1 MSDKHTEL
9 EESSVTANAKAGD
22 PMPKIDNTVP
32 GQTGSA
38 EDLGGPLTKP
48 SPDTEET
55 PGKKVSAKASKVS
68 NVVNKTGGAAD
79 PMPTLQG
86 SAPGQK
92 GVKEETEEVEEISID
107 VSQDVEALLQ
117 GEEFSDEFKFKAATI
132 FEAAVKAKVV
142 EEVEKIQKTFEEKL
156 QEEVAEVKE
165 SVETRVEAHLDYVA
179 EQWVKENQIAVDNGL
194 RSELSE
200 EFILGL
206 KELFESHYVDIPED
220 KYDVLGEMSEKLD
233 QMEEKL
239 NEQIET
245 NVGLNQTLGTYIK
258 NGVIADIS
266 EGLAQ
271 TQKEKLASLAEGV
284 EFVSEESYREKI
296 ETIKENYFPKSQASS
311 TEDLV
316 EKTEV
321 IAEEGSMAVYAAALS
336 KWSNNK

>member
-156 QEEVAEVKE
+156 QAEVAEVKE

-296 ETIKENYFPKSQASS
+296 ETIKENYFPKTQASS
-311 TEDLV
+311 SEDLV
-316 EKTEV
+316 EETQV
-321 IAEEGSMAVYAAALS
+321 IAEEGPMAAYAAALS
-336 KWSNNK
+336 KWSK

>member
-1 MSDKHTEL
+1 MSDKNIEL
-9 EESSVTANAKAGD
+9 EESSVTSNASAAD

-296 ETIKENYFPKSQASS
+296 ETIKENYFPKAQASS
-311 TEDLV
+311 SEDLV
-316 EKTEV
+316 TETQV
-321 IAEEGSMAVYAAALS
+321 IAEEGPMAAYAAALS
-336 KWSNNK
+336 KWSK

>member
-296 ETIKENYFPKSQASS
+296 ETIKENYFPKTQASS
-311 TEDLV
+311 SEDLV
-316 EKTEV
+316 TETQV
-321 IAEEGSMAVYAAALS
+321 IAEEGPMAAYAAALS
-336 KWSNNK
+336 KWSK

>member
-1 MSDKHTEL
+1 MSDKNIEL
-9 EESSVTANAKAGD
+9 EEQSVTANASAAD

-55 PGKKVSAKASKVS
+55 PGKKVSAKASKLS
-68 NVVNKTGGAAD
+68 NVVTKGAGAAD

-107 VSQDVEALLQ
+107 VSEDVEALLQ

-156 QEEVAEVKE
+156 QAEVAEVKE

-245 NVGLNQTLGTYIK
+245 NVELNTTLGTYIK
-258 NGVIADIS
+258 NGVIAEIS

-296 ETIKENYFPKSQASS
+296 ETIKENYFPKAQASS
-311 TEDLV
+311 SEDLV
-316 EKTEV
+316 TETQV
-321 IAEEGSMAVYAAALS
+321 IAEEGPMAAYAAALS
-336 KWSNNK
+336 KWSK

>member
-9 EESSVTANAKAGD
+9 EESSVTANAKAED

-296 ETIKENYFPKSQASS
+296 ETIKENYFPKAQASS
-311 TEDLV
+311 SEDLV
-316 EKTEV
+316 TETQV
-321 IAEEGSMAVYAAALS
+321 IAEEGPMAAYAAALS
-336 KWSNNK
+336 KWSK

>member
-1 MSDKHTEL
+1 MSDKNIEL

-48 SPDTEET
+48 SPGTEET

-68 NVVNKTGGAAD
+68 NVVNKTGGTPD
-79 PMPTLQG
+79 PMPTIDG
-86 SAPGQK
+86 SAPGQS

-107 VSQDVEALLQ
+107 VTQDVEALLQ

-156 QEEVAEVKE
+156 QQEVAEVKE
-165 SVETRVEAHLDYVA
+165 SVETRVESHLDYVA
-179 EQWVKENQIAVDNGL
+179 EQWVKENQLAVDTGL

-206 KELFESHYVDIPED
+206 KGLFEQHYVDIPED

-233 QMEEKL
+233 EMEEKL

-245 NVGLNQTLGTYIK
+245 NVGLNATLGTYIR
-258 NGVIADIS
+258 NGAIAEIS

-271 TQKEKLASLAEGV
+271 TQREKLASLAEGV

-296 ETIKENYFPKSQASS
+296 VTIKENYFPKTQASS
-311 TEDLV
+311 SEDLV
-316 EKTEV
+316 TEAQV
-321 IAEEGSMAVYAAALS
+321 ISSEGPMAAYAAALS
-336 KWSNNK
+336 KWSN

>member
-9 EESSVTANAKAGD
+9 EESSVTSNASAAD

-296 ETIKENYFPKSQASS
+296 ETIKENYFPKAQASS
-311 TEDLV
+311 SEDLV
-316 EKTEV
+316 TETQV
-321 IAEEGSMAVYAAALS
+321 IAEEGPMAAYAAALS
-336 KWSNNK
+336 KWSK